1 MDKQA
6 WKKWLEKQ
14 EPPFEVNDWGSCQYS
29 TAKWFYDTFLKVVED
44 LGYEE
49 ALNLLKCKVE
59 FEEIAPI
66 REVQSALM
74 NQLKDEVIELLDEEA
89 YADAIGRIREIE
101 QLKTLKSLESIFEL
115 CKDMSWDL
123 WSTAEFIATFI
134 FKDLKIEAPDSP
146 GFGPKYNVL
155 TQQEN
160 FRTGLYCALLKHFN
174 LVTNDSCFAGFDT

>member
-1 MDKQA
+1 MN
-6 WKKWLEKQ
+6 E
-14 EPPFEVNDWGSCQYS
+14 WGSCQYS
-29 TAKWFYDTFLKVVED
+29 TAKWFYDTFLKVVKD

-74 NQLKDEVIELLDEEA
+74 DQLRDEVIELLDEEA
-89 YADAIGRIREIE
+89 YADAIGRIREIK

-123 WSTAEFIATFI
+123 WSAAEFIATTI
-134 FKDLKIEAPDSP
+134 FKNLKIEAPVSP

-155 TQQEN
+155 AQIEN

-174 LVTNDSCFAGFDT
+174 LVSDDSCFAGFDT